1 MKKILLPILA
11 LALMFM
17 TNGFSFAEETV
28 MSYIAEADFYDFD
41 PDLIHDSPRVT
52 ELISCNMVLKPKT
65 QAHLS
70 RLCGSAIGN
79 VMYYMNDDE
88 NNVQKGP
95 DYNVVDTGEEYIL
108 FYPATRVIGNSYIGG
123 MINYKASCDFQTKK
137 SNGEKIHMEV
147 PVDVYQSAVII
158 SSKTVYIDMGREY
171 TLSQPTG
178 DQSQPNWIGTKPAYP
193 SLLGRRVN
201 WTFRFGTLDNSV
213 SGAFGLFKVKMKNE
227 SVTNGIAYT
236 SPDILDNISVE
247 DLEEAGFSY
256 IEGVLYEP
264 AVRQQPVT
272 VAKEDICRKA
282 KKFIMQYNLDPNAC
296 TSAGVIRTE
305 EGWVEID
312 ASQRQFVKLEENS
325 DGKLILYY
333 PNIMNAWGRIIAVLE
348 VPTAEDC
355 RPVRRTIVKGRIGVK
370 YPGFEFKNMK
380 EGDVLKIYNVNGKK
394 IREITSGTAEGFVW
408 DGRNDSGDW
417 AKSGIY
423 IYQIKVD
430 GKLISGTI
438 AFVY

>member
-1 MKKILLPILA
+1 MKMKKILLPILA

-17 TNGFSFAEETV
+17 TNSFSFAEETV

-79 VMYYMNDDE
+79 VKYYMNDE
-88 NNVQKGP
+88 ETNIQTGP

-108 FYPATRVIGNSYIGG
+108 FYPATKLISNSYIGG

-137 SNGEKIHMEV
+137 SNGEKIQMEV
-147 PVDVYQSAVII
+147 PVDVYKSAVII

-178 DQSQPNWIGTKPAYP
+178 DQSQPNWVGVKPAYP
-193 SLLGRRVN
+193 SLLGRRMN

-213 SGAFGLFKVKMKNE
+213 SGAFGLFKVKMKNYPIIDDLCYE
-227 SVTNGIAYT
+227 VPELT
-236 SPDILDNISVE
+236 PDIAAAASELTVVDDVVYLNGAQTTS
-247 DLEEAGFSY
+247 LNEEYMA
-256 IEGVLYEP
+256 
-264 AVRQQPVT
+264 
-272 VAKEDICRKA
+272 ICNRA
-282 KKFIMQYNLDPNAC
+282 KKVVMQYNLSENP
-296 TSAGVIRTE
+296 TE
-305 EGWVEID
+305 DGWVNID
-312 ASQRQFVKLEENS
+312 EGQARQFLKVENNT
-325 DGKLILYY
+325 LYY
-333 PNIMNAWGRIIAVLE
+333 PRMANAWGRIIAVLE
-348 VPTAEDC
+348 VPTADDC
-355 RPVRRTIVKGRIGVK
+355 KPVRRTIVKGRIGSK

-394 IREITSGTAEGFVW
+394 IREINSGTAEGFVW
-408 DGRNDSGDW
+408 DGRDDSGDW

-423 IYQIKVD
+423 IYQLKVD
-430 GKLISGTI
+430 GKLINGTI